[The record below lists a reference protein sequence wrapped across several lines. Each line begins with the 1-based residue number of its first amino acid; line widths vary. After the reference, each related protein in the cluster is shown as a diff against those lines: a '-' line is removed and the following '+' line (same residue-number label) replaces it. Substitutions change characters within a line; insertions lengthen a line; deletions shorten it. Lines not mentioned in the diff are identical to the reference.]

1 VVKEGI
7 ALRGTKKGSKLW
19 PWTALVCLSTLVV
32 GLLGWDI
39 GQAQA
44 FQDQSAPSSIPA
56 SNSLLSTMNTET
68 VDVVGG
74 SMAHGWK
81 DPNDNS
87 YIKRAFS
94 QLTSSTNT
102 TYKYVDRTTVGGTA
116 SWLQQS
122 KPGTFEKWMK
132 ADKPQIVV
140 ISWGLMNDV
149 SKHTKEK
156 SFKQAIHQEIAQAL
170 QAHAVVLMVSPPVV
184 QASATYDKFPVNQLI
199 AAEFEVAASFHS
211 KNVYTF
217 NLNQQMTNY
226 LAAHNQTYKMYKGD
240 SWHPNQAGHELAGQL
255 LYNDMMQTLGQA
267 PIIWKTAKSQ

>member
-1 VVKEGI
+1 M
-7 ALRGTKKGSKLW
+7 RGTKKGSKLW

-132 ADKPQIVV
+132 TDKPQIVV